1 MLQMIKKNLKT
12 LIITSIITLL
22 PILAGLILWDKLPD
36 QIATHFNAN
45 GAADG
50 FSSKAFGVFGLPF
63 FLLVL
68 HWICTIGTNADPKQ
82 KNHSDKML
90 TIVLWVCPVIS
101 LICSSVIYAYAMGI
115 SVDVALVML
124 LLFGVMFIIVGNY
137 LPKCKQNYTIGIKI
151 PWTLNDEENW
161 NYTHRVSGKI
171 WVAGGVIILLTAVFR
186 QVWIFAVIT
195 SLMVIIPFVLSYLFY
210 RKKNKK
216 S

>member
-1 MLQMIKKNLKT
+1 MIKKNLKT
-12 LIITSIITLL
+12 LIITTIVTLL

-36 QIATHFNAN
+36 QIATHFNAD

-50 FSSKAFGVFGLPF
+50 FSSKAFSVFGLPVI
-63 FLLVL
+63 LAVL

-90 TIVLWVCPVIS
+90 TIVLWICPVIS
-101 LICSSVIYAYAMGI
+101 LICSTVIYTYAMEI
-115 SVDVALVML
+115 SLDVSLVML
-124 LLFGVMFIIVGNY
+124 LLCGAMFIVIGNY

-171 WVAGGVIILLTAVFR
+171 WVAGGIVILLTAVFK
-186 QVWIFAVIT
+186 QMWIFFVIT
-195 SLMVIIPFVLSYLFY
+195 AIMVIVPFVLSYLFH
-210 RKKNKK
+210 RKKNKNA
-216 S
+216 

>member
-1 MLQMIKKNLKT
+1 MIKKNLKT
-12 LIITSIITLL
+12 LIITTIVTLL

-36 QIATHFNAN
+36 KIATHFNAQ
-45 GAADG
+45 GVADG
-50 FSSKAFGVFGLPF
+50 FSSKAFAVFGLPV
-63 FLLVL
+63 FLAVL
-68 HWICTIGTNADPKQ
+68 HWVCAIGTSADPKQ

-90 TIVLWVCPVIS
+90 TIVLWICPAIS
-101 LICSSVIYAYAMGI
+101 LLVSSI
-115 SVDVALVML
+115 SYTYSMEIPVDIALVMI

-151 PWTLNDEENW
+151 SWTLNDEENW
-161 NYTHRVSGKI
+161 NYTHRISGKL

-195 SLMVIIPFVLSYLFY
+195 ALMVIIPFVLSYLFY

>member
-12 LIITSIITLL
+12 LIITTIVTLL

-50 FSSKAFGVFGLPF
+50 FSSKAFSVFGLPV
-63 FLLVL
+63 FLAVL
-68 HWICTIGTNADPKQ
+68 HWVCTVATSADPKK

-90 TIVLWVCPVIS
+90 TLVLWICPLIS
-101 LICSSVIYAYAMGI
+101 LLCSALIYTYSMGI
-115 SVDVALVML
+115 NVDITLIMML
-124 LLFGVMFIIVGNY
+124 FFGAMFIVIGNY
-137 LPKCKQNYTIGIKI
+137 LPKCKQNYTMGIKI

-161 NYTHRVSGKI
+161 NYTHRISGKI

-186 QVWIFAVIT
+186 QTWIFFVIT
-195 SLMVIIPFVLSYLFY
+195 LLMVIIPFVLSYLFH
-210 RKKNKK
+210 KKKE
-216 S
+216 

>member
-1 MLQMIKKNLKT
+1 MIKKNLKT
-12 LIITSIITLL
+12 LIITSIIILL
-22 PILAGLILWDKLPD
+22 PILAGLVLWNKLPD
-36 QIATHFNAN
+36 QIATNFNAQ
-45 GAADG
+45 GVADS

-68 HWICTIGTNADPKQ
+68 HWICAVATAADPKK

-90 TIVLWVCPVIS
+90 ALVLWICPLIS
-101 LICSSVIYAYAMGI
+101 LLCSALIYTYSMEI
-115 SVDVALVML
+115 NVDVTLIMML
-124 LLFGVMFIIVGNY
+124 FFGAMFIVIGNY

-161 NYTHRVSGKI
+161 NYSHRVSGKI

-186 QVWIFAVIT
+186 QIWIFFVI
-195 SLMVIIPFVLSYLFY
+195 LAIMLIIPFMLSYLFH
-210 RKKNKK
+210 RKKNKN

>member
-1 MLQMIKKNLKT
+1 MIKKNLKT
-12 LIITSIITLL
+12 LIITTIVTLL

-36 QIATHFNAN
+36 QIATHFNAD

-50 FSSKAFGVFGLPF
+50 FSSKAFGVFGLPVI
-63 FLLVL
+63 LAVL

-90 TIVLWVCPVIS
+90 TLVLWVCPVIS
-101 LICSSVIYAYAMGI
+101 LIVSSVIYTHAMGI
-115 SVDVALVML
+115 SLDVSLVML
-124 LLFGVMFIIVGNY
+124 LLCGAMFIVIGNY

-171 WVAGGVIILLTAVFR
+171 WVAGGIVILLTAVFK
-186 QVWIFAVIT
+186 QMWIFFVIT
-195 SLMVIIPFVLSYLFY
+195 AIMVIVPFVLSYLFH
-210 RKKNKK
+210 RKKNKN

>member
-1 MLQMIKKNLKT
+1 MIKKNLKT
-12 LIITSIITLL
+12 LIITTIVTLL

-36 QIATHFNAN
+36 QIATHFNAD
-45 GAADG
+45 GAADS
-50 FSSKAFGVFGLPF
+50 FSSKAFAVFGLPVI
-63 FLLVL
+63 LAVL

-90 TIVLWVCPVIS
+90 TIVLWGCPVIS
-101 LICSSVIYAYAMGI
+101 LIGSTVIYTHAMGI

-124 LLFGVMFIIVGNY
+124 LLCGAMFIIVGNY

-161 NYTHRVSGKI
+161 NYTHRISGKI

-186 QVWIFAVIT
+186 QVWIFFVIT
-195 SLMVIIPFVLSYLFY
+195 AIMVIVPFVLSYLFQ
-210 RKKNKK
+210 RKKNKN